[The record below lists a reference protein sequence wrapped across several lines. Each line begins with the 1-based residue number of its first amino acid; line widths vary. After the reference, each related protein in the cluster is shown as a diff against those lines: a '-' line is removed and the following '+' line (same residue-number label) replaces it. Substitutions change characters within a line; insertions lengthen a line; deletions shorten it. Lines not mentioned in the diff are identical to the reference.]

1 MTTLKDKLAEREHE
15 LATQQRQL
23 DLLTSNIEGAK
34 RNRQALEDLW
44 GAADGKPLPGRPLY
58 AAITAVIA
66 SNLALFFGYVVYL
79 SRGGEVPWDVLCVI
93 AVIVTIV
100 ALPST
105 GLPGAGGRAR
115 VGLRRVAFVFLF
127 LTIFEVV
134 IAFSKI

>member
-1 MTTLKDKLAEREHE
+1 MSTHSEKLAERERE
-15 LATQQRQL
+15 LAIQQRQL
-23 DLLTSNIEGAK
+23 DVLESNIEGAK

-79 SRGGEVPWDVLCVI
+79 TRGGEIPWDFMCAI

-127 LTIFEVV
+127 LTIFEVIV
-134 IAFSKI
+134 GLSKI